1 MITFIEKIRTYS
13 KWFLPVNM
21 GFFSAFMG
29 FIQAFYLVLRFFS
42 NEMGILSVSV
52 EYYFLVLF
60 SLYTVPI
67 FFQLVSAIFS
77 RNRWLHLTG
86 LFVGLIIYDLLIAYH
101 FKTMDIGPTIV
112 DVTQSRIGTHNM
124 QGQSIFSGQSEHPIF
139 LIQHY
144 LKQFSVVRWPFK
156 YRLQANIQQ
165 EFAYDLQKDP
175 MEERNIYSALSK
187 KQKEQF
193 HTDLKTIYISE
204 AAMQKNLFYAE
215 KH

>member
-1 MITFIEKIRTYS
+1 
-13 KWFLPVNM
+13 
-21 GFFSAFMG
+21 
-29 FIQAFYLVLRFFS
+29 
-42 NEMGILSVSV
+42 
-52 EYYFLVLF
+52 
-60 SLYTVPI
+60 
-67 FFQLVSAIFS
+67 
-77 RNRWLHLTG
+77 
-86 LFVGLIIYDLLIAYH
+86 
-101 FKTMDIGPTIV
+101 
-112 DVTQSRIGTHNM
+112 VTQSRIGTHNM
-124 QGQSIFSGQSEHPIF
+124 QGQSIFSAQSEHPIF

-175 MEERNIYSALSK
+175 MEERNIYSVLSK